1 MVKLSIELKYLK
13 PELGLYLECPESITS
28 LASQLIMGAPVAES
42 VYQCTGFWTLLNG
55 QLYFLNQKVT
65 LVQEEPDKAIFVE
78 NLKGITKGLHEIKV
92 IFLGHIMGGWPSM
105 WNDGSVKIKKAGE
118 KNFAYVTGEQLFY

>member
-13 PELGLYLECPESITS
+13 PEVGLYLECPENIIS
-28 LASQLIMGAPVAES
+28 LPSQLIIGAPMPES
-42 VYQCTGFWTLLNG
+42 VYQCTGFWTLLSG

-78 NLKGITKGLHEIKV
+78 NLKGITKGLHEINFSRLRLCNHNQKG
-92 IFLGHIMGGWPSM
+92 FM
-105 WNDGSVKIKKAGE
+105 KAINA
-118 KNFAYVTGEQLFY
+118 KFASLWSDNSEHSK

>member
-1 MVKLSIELKYLK
+1 MVKLVIELKYLK

-78 NLKGITKGLHEIKV
+78 NLKGITKGLHEINFSRLRLRNHNQKG
-92 IFLGHIMGGWPSM
+92 FM
-105 WNDGSVKIKKAGE
+105 KAINA
-118 KNFAYVTGEQLFY
+118 KFASLWSDNSEH

>member
-1 MVKLSIELKYLK
+1 MVKLSVELKYLK

-28 LASQLIMGAPVAES
+28 LASQLIMGAPVAGS

-78 NLKGITKGLHEIKV
+78 NLKGITKGLHEINFSRLRLRNHNQKG
-92 IFLGHIMGGWPSM
+92 FM
-105 WNDGSVKIKKAGE
+105 KAINA
-118 KNFAYVTGEQLFY
+118 KFASLWSDNSEHSK